1 MLIVTS
7 FHSLKGLIVM
17 SHDSLTNPFLR
28 SWKCGMKEH
37 VHVHLTEDKNSKNTT
52 EINIPKSE
60 LDAQR

>member
-7 FHSLKGLIVM
+7 SHSLKGLIVM

-28 SWKCGMKEH
+28 SWKCGMKER